1 MRFLIIR
8 LIQIR
13 ARMNNIDYSQTKD
26 NFKIHFKK
34 WEKNMLSSSP
44 WKISAWTSWKKKTWH
59 GKSYD
64 KMTFWDS
71 KGLLLWI
78 KDISRTTTNWP
89 WETLEVRVVH
99 VSHDASR
106 MSNTAWESR
115 KHILL
120 QTSRELYSGLFTET
134 QNVKNNAAWWMRSST
149 YFHSQQYPVFWHQG
163 TKAEGAWRN
172 QSELSLQMCLRT
184 PACHV

>member
-1 MRFLIIR
+1 MREK
-8 LIQIR
+8 
-13 ARMNNIDYSQTKD
+13 QT
-26 NFKIHFKK
+26 
-34 WEKNMLSSSP
+34 NMLSSSP
-44 WKISAWTSWKKKTWH
+44 WKISSWTRQKRKHDTGSHMIKWL
-59 GKSYD
+59 
-64 KMTFWDS
+64 WDS

-78 KDISRTTTNWP
+78 KDISRTTINWP

-106 MSNTAWESR
+106 MSNTAWQSR
-115 KHILL
+115 KHTLL

-149 YFHSQQYPVFWHQG
+149 YFHSQQYPLFWHQG

-184 PACHV
+184 PAMFKVAWLNLTYIKGFLTLRGETRAAISVHVPQN